1 MITREKREWY
11 LEYQINVNRAG
22 LLGDVSSLLG
32 MMGINIGTINGIDQ
46 SIRAFIIKSDSEKKI
61 KRFETLLKE
70 IDDISLRVLRE
81 PELKDRL
88 AVRHGRY
95 VKQDEHD
102 KKIFRF
108 ERDDLGLLVD
118 FMAELFKEEGHKLI
132 GIRGMPRVGKTESIV
147 AGSVSAHKKWL
158 FISSTL
164 IKQTVRSSLI
174 KGEYDKDHVYII
186 DGAVTARETNPK
198 HQELV
203 KEVMTLPSVKVVEH
217 PDLFVEASDYIMDDF
232 DYIIELRAE
241 ENQEIEYEEMKK
253 KTVRS
258 KNNLDFGD
266 TFGGFGDGFGDGF
279 GSL

>member
-46 SIRAFIIKSDSEKKI
+46 SIRAFIIKSDSEEKI

-70 IDDISLRVLRE
+70 IDDILLRVLRE

>member
-46 SIRAFIIKSDSEKKI
+46 SIRAFIIKSDSEEKI

-266 TFGGFGDGFGDGF
+266 TFGGFGDGLGDGF

>member
-46 SIRAFIIKSDSEKKI
+46 SIRAFIIKSDSEEKI

-186 DGAVTARETNPK
+186 DGAVTARETNTK

>member
-1 MITREKREWY
+1 MSMIEKKEWY
-11 LEYQINVNRAG
+11 LEYDINTNRAG

-32 MMGINIGTINGIDQ
+32 MMGINIGSINGIKT
-46 SIRAFIIKSDSEKKI
+46 STRAFIIKSDSEEKVQ
-61 KRFETLLKE
+61 RFETLLKE
-70 IDDISLRVLRE
+70 IDDISLRVLRP

-95 VKQDEHD
+95 LKQDKHD
-102 KKIFRF
+102 KKVFRF

-147 AGSVSAHKKWL
+147 AGSVSAHKRWL

-186 DGAVTARETNPK
+186 DGAVTARESNMK

-203 KEVMTLPSVKVVEH
+203 REVMTLPSVKVVEH
-217 PDLFVEASDYIMDDF
+217 PDLFVEASDYEIDDF

-241 ENQEIEYEEMKK
+241 EHQEISYDEMKQ

-258 KNNLDFGD
+258 KNNLDFGAD
-266 TFGGFGDGFGDGF
+266 PFGGFGDGFGGF
-279 GSL
+279 

>member
-46 SIRAFIIKSDSEKKI
+46 SIRAFIIKSDSEEKI

-266 TFGGFGDGFGDGF
+266 TFGGFGDGFSDGF

>member
-46 SIRAFIIKSDSEKKI
+46 SIRAFIIKSDSEEKI
-61 KRFETLLKE
+61 KRFEPLLKE

>member
-46 SIRAFIIKSDSEKKI
+46 SIRAFIIKSDSEEKI

-266 TFGGFGDGFGDGF
+266 TFVGFGDGFGDGF

>member
-46 SIRAFIIKSDSEKKI
+46 SIRAFIIKSDSEEKI

-108 ERDDLGLLVD
+108 ERDDLWLLVD

>member
-1 MITREKREWY
+1 MIQREKKEWY
-11 LEYQINVNRAG
+11 LEYTINVNREG

-32 MMGINIGTINGIDQ
+32 MMGINIGTINGIDK
-46 SIRAFIIKSDSEKKI
+46 SIRAFIIKSDNPEKV
-61 KRFETLLKE
+61 KRFEAILNE
-70 IDDISLRVLRE
+70 IDDITLRVLRE
-81 PELKDRL
+81 PQLKDRL
-88 AVRHGRY
+88 AVRHGRF
-95 VKQDEHD
+95 VKQDKED

-118 FMAELFKEEGHKLI
+118 FMAEIFKEEGHKLI

-174 KGEYDKDHVYII
+174 KGEYDKNHVYII
-186 DGAVTARETNPK
+186 DGAVTARERNPK

-203 KEVMTLPSVKVVEH
+203 NEVMTLPSVKVVEH
-217 PDLFVEASDYIMDDF
+217 PDLFVETSDYILDDF
-232 DYIIELRAE
+232 DYIIELRADE
-241 ENQEIEYEEMKK
+241 DQKIEYEDMKQ
-253 KTVRS
+253 KTVKS

-266 TFGGFGDGFGDGF
+266 PFGGFGDGFGNDFGF
-279 GSL
+279 

>member
-46 SIRAFIIKSDSEKKI
+46 SIRAFIIKSDSEEKI

-174 KGEYDKDHVYII
+174 KGEYDKDYVYII